1 MLGENRGDAVEP
13 THDLNL
19 STQPDPVPDPVPDPD
34 FELLENYLDGELT
47 PGEVQRLEQRL
58 VLEPEL
64 SAALGRMSAEHAV
77 RQAVW
82 QSMEPGEAAARSL
95 AAAVGASAR
104 RSNLR
109 RLVMKFAR
117 VSGAVAACVVLF
129 LAGFGVGRGKAAPDN
144 STGGDEVPVMN
155 RSATRPSSS
164 ADAAAYF
171 YTAGKHAHPQPPAA
185 PAGAEPVTVFQVAL
199 TDEAGN
205 ITAVQKFDN
214 LKEAQNFAAEVE
226 LWQARQ
232 QQIQSGKV
240 VVKTSRF

>member
-1 MLGENRGDAVEP
+1 MET

-19 STQPDPVPDPVPDPD
+19 AAQPDPVPDPD
-34 FELLENYLDGELT
+34 FELLESYLDGELT
-47 PGEVQRLEQRL
+47 PAEVQRLEHRL

-82 QSMEPGEAAARSL
+82 QSMEPGEAAARTL

-129 LAGFGVGRGKAAPDN
+129 LAGFGVGRGKAAPDD
-144 STGGDEVPVMN
+144 STGGEHMPFKSS
-155 RSATRPSSS
+155 SATRPSASTDP
-164 ADAAAYF
+164 AGYF
-171 YTAGKHAHPQPPAA
+171 YTAGGPAHRQSLTTPAA
-185 PAGAEPVTVFQVAL
+185 GEPATVFQVAL

-240 VVKTSRF
+240 VVTTSRF

>member
-1 MLGENRGDAVEP
+1 MET
-13 THDLNL
+13 THDLNPGTL
-19 STQPDPVPDPVPDPD
+19 PDPLPDPD

-47 PGEVQRLEQRL
+47 PAEVQRLEHRL

-77 RQAVW
+77 RRAVW
-82 QSMEPGEAAARSL
+82 ESMEPGDAAARTL

-104 RSNLR
+104 RANLR
-109 RLVMKFAR
+109 RLAMKFVR

-144 STGGDEVPVMN
+144 STGGDEIPITTG
-155 RSATRPSSS
+155 SATRPSASVDP
-164 ADAAAYF
+164 AGYF
-171 YTAGKHAHPQPPAA
+171 YAAEGQAHPRPTTGPAA
-185 PAGAEPVTVFQVAL
+185 GQSPTVFQVAF

-214 LKEAQNFAAEVE
+214 LKDAQNFAAEVD

-240 VVKTSRF
+240 KITSTGL

>member
-1 MLGENRGDAVEP
+1 MET

-19 STQPDPVPDPVPDPD
+19 SAQPDPVPDPD

-47 PGEVQRLEQRL
+47 PAEVQRLEHRL

-109 RLVMKFAR
+109 RLVLRFAR

-144 STGGDEVPVMN
+144 STGVEDVPL
-155 RSATRPSSS
+155 RSDLTTRPSAS
-164 ADAAAYF
+164 ANPAGYF
-171 YTAGKHAHPQPPAA
+171 YVAREQAQPQSATTPGAA
-185 PAGAEPVTVFQVAL
+185 ESVTVFQVAL

-205 ITAVQKFDN
+205 ITAVQKFDS

-232 QQIQSGKV
+232 QQIESGKV
-240 VVKTSRF
+240 VVKTSNF

>member
-1 MLGENRGDAVEP
+1 MET
-13 THDLNL
+13 THDPNL
-19 STQPDPVPDPVPDPD
+19 ATQPDPVPDPD

-47 PGEVQRLEQRL
+47 PAEVQRLEHRL
-58 VLEPEL
+58 VLETEL

-144 STGGDEVPVMN
+144 STAGDEIPIVSG
-155 RSATRPSSS
+155 SATRPSAA
-164 ADAAAYF
+164 ADPAAYF
-171 YTAGKHAHPQPPAA
+171 YAVERHGPPQPPAL
-185 PAGAEPVTVFQVAL
+185 PAAGEAATVFQVAL

-240 VVKTSRF
+240 VVTTSRF

>member
-1 MLGENRGDAVEP
+1 VETTYDP
-13 THDLNL
+13 NL
-19 STQPDPVPDPVPDPD
+19 AAQPDPVPDPD

-47 PGEVQRLEQRL
+47 PAEVQRLEHRL

-82 QSMEPGEAAARSL
+82 QSMEPGDAAARSL

-109 RLVMKFAR
+109 RLVLKFAR

-144 STGGDEVPVMN
+144 STPGDGIPV
-155 RSATRPSSS
+155 RSSSATRPSAS
-164 ADAAAYF
+164 ADPAGYFYVAGAATHPRPLTSAAA
-171 YTAGKHAHPQPPAA
+171 GEPAA
-185 PAGAEPVTVFQVAL
+185 VFQVAL

-240 VVKTSRF
+240 KVTSSKF